1 MTVLHA
7 GAAGGAPLGIDVRH
21 IVGTQHVRRLEK
33 IADTECVAG
42 AVAAVA
48 DGGGAV
54 KAIGLIEFMD
64 KTVVLG
70 SLQDLIGLFL
80 GDIVVCSGFGIGM
93 GIVVEVDAHILFQ
106 VSAAL
111 THEAAG
117 PAAGAGTDGDGFRI
131 LDERGNL
138 VVIGHFRVVLYG
150 SFHGNDP
157 HEGHAGGGI
166 GAQDGHAPAGVL
178 LEADAEIRVLVA
190 LFPVGHDAFHDARD
204 PDGIVIIG
212 LSVPDTA
219 AHCTG
224 FNELIQQFQR
234 LFLGKAGFLCH
245 FFQSAVGV
253 ETQVHEY
260 FTHLVIDDGFQNP
273 VLGII
278 VGDAGVGQALHTDLR
293 SQFQDVGSVISH
305 FFLLPAYVPFIAGYI
320 LLPLLIF
327 FRCCFNVIILS
338 WLQLVIQLL
347 PRESLEM
354 DPFFR
359 IPPVVPFLLDS
370 FPL

>member
-1 MTVLHA
+1 M
-7 GAAGGAPLGIDVRH
+7 
-21 IVGTQHVRRLEK
+21 
-33 IADTECVAG
+33 
-42 AVAAVA
+42 AAVA

-54 KAIGLIEFMD
+54 KAFGLVELMN
-64 KTVVLG
+64 KAVVLG

-93 GIVVEVDAHILFQ
+93 GIVIEVDAHILFQ
-106 VSAAL
+106 MSAAL

-157 HEGHAGGGI
+157 HEGHARGGI
-166 GAQDGHAPAGVL
+166 GAQDGHAPSGVL
-178 LEADAEIRVLVA
+178 LEAEAQIRILVA

-224 FNELIQQFQR
+224 FDELIQQFQR

-245 FFQSAVGV
+245 FLQSAVGV

-305 FFLLPAYVPFIAGYI
+305 FFLLPADVPFIAGYI

-327 FRCCFNVIILS
+327 YI
-338 WLQLVIQLL
+338 
-347 PRESLEM
+347 
-354 DPFFR
+354 
-359 IPPVVPFLLDS
+359 VVALMS
-370 FPL
+370 